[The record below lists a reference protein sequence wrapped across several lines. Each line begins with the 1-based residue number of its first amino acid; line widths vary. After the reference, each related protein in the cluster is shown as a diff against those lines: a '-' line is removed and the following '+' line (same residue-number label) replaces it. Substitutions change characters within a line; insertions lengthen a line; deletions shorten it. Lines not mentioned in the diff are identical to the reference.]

1 MKTVGD
7 RILAEISR
15 QKKGWCF
22 SQKDFLGIAGRDA
35 IDQSLSRL
43 VRAGSVRRFGWGLY
57 DVPSYSET
65 LKTTLSP
72 DIDQVARAMAR
83 KNGWRIQPSGAIA
96 ANMLGLSTQVPAKVV
111 YLSDG
116 PSKTLKIGNSII
128 YFKQTAPKNMTGDES
143 SDLVI
148 QALKYMGREN
158 VDDAMIDKIRRQLPE
173 KHKRQL
179 LKDARF
185 RTDWI
190 FEAVQRI
197 CRKGDKDG

>member
-35 IDQSLSRL
+35 IDQALSRL
-43 VRAGSVRRFGWGLY
+43 VRAGTIRRFGWGLY
-57 DVPSYSET
+57 DVPTYSEL

-83 KNGWRIQPSGAIA
+83 KNGWSIQPSGAIA
-96 ANMLGLSTQVPAKVV
+96 ANMLGLSTQVPAKAV

-116 PSKTLKIGNSII
+116 PSKNLKIGNSTI
-128 YFKQTAPKNMTGDES
+128 YFKQTAPKNMTGNENS
-143 SDLVI
+143 ALVI

-158 VDDAMIDKIRRQLPE
+158 VDDAVIGKIRNQLPE
-173 KHKRQL
+173 RHRRQL

-185 RTDWI
+185 GTDWI

-197 CRKGDKDG
+197 CSKGEKNG